1 MVQHEGSARH
11 RKAATVTVMSEQR
24 GSKGKTTQDYSDD
37 DHEGSA
43 IAVVREEGQWRCTA
57 LSAKT
62 LTSLSA
68 AVTELRELRT
78 AGAAF
83 GLLDVDGEFFLIVR
97 PGPQGVRLLLSDA
110 TAAIDYDIAEDA
122 LDQLH
127 VDVPDLD
134 DDEVDDTEP
143 WPEGEL
149 GLLDDLGL
157 PETVLNIIVSES
169 DLYPDEQLAMIAERC
184 GFADELAAAVD
195 AFGR

>member
-1 MVQHEGSARH
+1 
-11 RKAATVTVMSEQR
+11 MSEQR
-24 GSKGKTTQDYSDD
+24 KSSSKTTQDFSDD
-37 DHEGSA
+37 DLDGSA

-57 LSAKT
+57 MKARA

-68 AVTELRELRT
+68 AVTELRELRS

-83 GLLDVDGEFFLIVR
+83 GLLDVDGEFFLVVR

-110 TAAIDYDIAEDA
+110 TAAIDYDIAEEA
-122 LDQLH
+122 LDLLN
-127 VDVPDLD
+127 VEVPDLD
-134 DDEVDDTEP
+134 PDELDDTEP
-143 WPEGEL
+143 WAEGEL
-149 GLLDDLGL
+149 GLLDDLGV
-157 PETVLNIIVSES
+157 PETVLNIIVSET

>member
-1 MVQHEGSARH
+1 M
-11 RKAATVTVMSEQR
+11 
-24 GSKGKTTQDYSDD
+24 SDD

-43 IAVVREEGQWRCTA
+43 IAVVREDGQWHCTPMR
-57 LSAKT
+57 AKA

-68 AVTELRELRT
+68 AVTELRELRS

-83 GLLDVDGEFFLIVR
+83 GLLDVDGEFFLVVR
-97 PGPQGVRLLLSDA
+97 PGPQGVRLVVSDA

-122 LDQLH
+122 LDVLN
-127 VDVPDLD
+127 VEVPDLD
-134 DDEVDDTEP
+134 ADELDDTEP
-143 WPEGEL
+143 WAEGEL

-157 PETVLNIIVSES
+157 PETVLNIIVSET

-184 GFADELAAAVD
+184 GFADELSAAVD